1 MPAKKKRATAPAKKP
16 ATKATRAAGA
26 TSVRTKSA
34 GKKSASKTSAS
45 KTSASKTSAS
55 TKSARAAKAT
65 AKPKQGPAKATAKKA
80 SATRAT
86 AAKSTAGAKR
96 ATAATSTTSAK
107 RATAPLH
114 TAAANAKPVAVVDA
128 EAPRPAPRAPPD
140 PTETLAQV
148 LAALALAKKAEDVV
162 ILHVT
167 ELTSYADYFVLASA
181 PSERQVQAIARHV
194 AEEMKRAGK
203 GTFGTEGLE
212 QGHWVLCDYG
222 AVVLHVFL
230 GNARQYYDLEGFW
243 QDAPRVTV
251 DEAGGLHSYGALASA
266 ATAAA
271 VAAADA
277 DESPAF
283 AANE

>member
-1 MPAKKKRATAPAKKP
+1 MPAKKKRAATAPSKTSAKKGAKKPAKKPTTKGAKKPAKKP
-16 ATKATRAAGA
+16 AAKGAKKPARAAGTRARA
-26 TSVRTKSA
+26 TPAKSA
-34 GKKSASKTSAS
+34 GAQKKQA
-45 KTSASKTSAS
+45 
-55 TKSARAAKAT
+55 ARPKRDVVAA
-65 AKPKQGPAKATAKKA
+65 GP
-80 SATRAT
+80 
-86 AAKSTAGAKR
+86 
-96 ATAATSTTSAK
+96 
-107 RATAPLH
+107 
-114 TAAANAKPVAVVDA
+114 PVAA
-128 EAPRPAPRAPPD
+128 PPRPAPRPPPD
-140 PTETLAQV
+140 PTEELAQV
-148 LAALALAKKAEDVV
+148 LAALSLAKKAEDVV

-230 GNARQYYDLEGFW
+230 GSARQYYDLEGFW
-243 QDAPRVTV
+243 QDAPRLAV
-251 DEAGGLHSYGALASA
+251 DEALGLRAYAALE
-266 ATAAA
+266 AA
-271 VAAADA
+271 VAAHAADA

>member
-1 MPAKKKRATAPAKKP
+1 MPAKKKRAATAPSRSTKKPAKKA
-16 ATKATRAAGA
+16 ATKATTKAAG
-26 TSVRTKSA
+26 KS
-34 GKKSASKTSAS
+34 KKSAPAAKPAKGGTRVKAS
-45 KTSASKTSAS
+45 KARPKS
-55 TKSARAAKAT
+55 TKAPARAK
-65 AKPKQGPAKATAKKA
+65 G
-80 SATRAT
+80 
-86 AAKSTAGAKR
+86 
-96 ATAATSTTSAK
+96 
-107 RATAPLH
+107 
-114 TAAANAKPVAVVDA
+114 AANKPAALKPAVVL
-128 EAPRPAPRAPPD
+128 APAPPAPRAPPD
-140 PTETLAQV
+140 PTELLAQV

-203 GTFGTEGLE
+203 GSFGTEGLE

-230 GNARQYYDLEGFW
+230 GSARQYYDLEGFW
-243 QDAPRVTV
+243 QDAAHVPV
-251 DEAGGLHSYGALASA
+251 DEAVGLKRYAALE
-266 ATAAA
+266 AAA
-271 VAAADA
+271 RADA